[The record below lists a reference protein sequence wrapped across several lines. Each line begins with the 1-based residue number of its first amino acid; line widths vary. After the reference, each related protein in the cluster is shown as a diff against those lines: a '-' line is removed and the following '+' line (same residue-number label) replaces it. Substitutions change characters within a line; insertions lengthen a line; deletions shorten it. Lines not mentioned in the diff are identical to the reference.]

1 MTGVLPV
8 DTDKTL
14 VLLLELDK
22 VLDLE
27 WRLPLLKLKVFLME
41 DRVELLPG
49 LRNSRV
55 EVLEDIDEPV

>member
-1 MTGVLPV
+1 M

>member
-1 MTGVLPV
+1 M

-14 VLLLELDK
+14 ELLLELDK